1 MQAQFN
7 MSKKFETEITS
18 IKITY
23 NPDFKYD
30 ELTSDKLLKDLNT
43 YKKFLDD
50 FKGNYQMFTKSMDA
64 YFGLKSVIKKK
75 YNGQAVSNAWLK
87 MYEMLTYYTKS
98 GDLKIKSKLA
108 MFGNAELPGAF
119 LSATN
124 HFLADHFP
132 KTKFKW
138 LACSYLGED
147 PTKLGDTYG
156 IYKHNRDNWLM
167 GPDLVGDLTKIDDI
181 KAIAKKV
188 NIAGGVD
195 LYTSDAGIDV
205 EGDYAGQEKKTL
217 SLNYGQILSG
227 LSVLNIGGCM
237 ITKQYTYMSKFNQ
250 TLINYLS
257 TIFKSF
263 YICKPLT
270 SRPANSE
277 IYLVGCGFKGINIL
291 DKLYSV
297 NCDMDFDFNVMCEE
311 NNKVI
316 DIKDDE
322 NNCIKN
328 SLIEI
333 TNKQIEYLKEYKKY
347 ADKTEDY
354 MALCNELSS
363 KFYREL
369 SKKWLNMHKIKFL
382 KSPINCD

>member
-1 MQAQFN
+1 
-7 MSKKFETEITS
+7 MSKKYETEITS

-87 MYEMLTYYTKS
+87 MYEMLTHYTKS
-98 GDLKIKSKLA
+98 GDLKIKSKLT

-297 NCDMDFDFNVMCEE
+297 NCDMDFDFKVMI
-311 NNKVI
+311 NDNAI
-316 DIKDDE
+316 DIKDGE

-333 TNKQIEYLKEYKKY
+333 TNKQIEYLKEYKEY

-354 MALCNELSS
+354 MALYNELSS

>member
-1 MQAQFN
+1 
-7 MSKKFETEITS
+7 
-18 IKITY
+18 
-23 NPDFKYD
+23 
-30 ELTSDKLLKDLNT
+30 
-43 YKKFLDD
+43 
-50 FKGNYQMFTKSMDA
+50 
-64 YFGLKSVIKKK
+64 
-75 YNGQAVSNAWLK
+75 
-87 MYEMLTYYTKS
+87 
-98 GDLKIKSKLA
+98 
-108 MFGNAELPGAF
+108 
-119 LSATN
+119 
-124 HFLADHFP
+124 
-132 KTKFKW
+132 
-138 LACSYLGED
+138 
-147 PTKLGDTYG
+147 
-156 IYKHNRDNWLM
+156 M

-297 NCDMDFDFNVMCEE
+297 NCDMDFDFKVMCEE
-311 NNKVI
+311 NDKI
-316 DIKDDE
+316 IEIKGGE

-333 TNKQIEYLKEYKKY
+333 TNKQIEYLKEYKEY

-354 MALCNELSS
+354 MSLYNELSS
-363 KFYREL
+363 KIYREL